1 MSRRVKLAE
10 NLASSLEIQSLRLY
24 AEVNRTPETPPAESW
39 VRIKLTPSLLV
50 ELVKG
55 CEAPMKHAP
64 VLPKCVWGGT
74 DRSQAVA
81 LQTHLSLEGQGF
93 FVLCSEPG
101 LQSVLVGIDELLAD
115 VQSAVANSQDY
126 VLVTDDLDSFKA
138 LLDSE
143 DELCFCDEC
152 GANYTPGGDGYDGL
166 CPDCADN
173 KCSED

>member
-10 NLASSLEIQSLRLY
+10 NLASSLESQSLRFY
-24 AEVNRTPETPPAESW
+24 AEANHISGASPGESW

-55 CEAPMKHAP
+55 YEAPLKHAP

-81 LQTHLSLEGQGF
+81 LQTHLSLEEQGF
-93 FVLCSEPG
+93 FILCSEPG
-101 LQSVLVGIDELLAD
+101 LQSVLVGVDELLAN

-126 VLVTDDLDSFKA
+126 VLVTEDLDSFKA

-143 DELCFCDEC
+143 EELCFCDEC
-152 GANYTPGGDGYDGL
+152 GANYAPGGDGYDGL
-166 CPDCADN
+166 CPDCADT